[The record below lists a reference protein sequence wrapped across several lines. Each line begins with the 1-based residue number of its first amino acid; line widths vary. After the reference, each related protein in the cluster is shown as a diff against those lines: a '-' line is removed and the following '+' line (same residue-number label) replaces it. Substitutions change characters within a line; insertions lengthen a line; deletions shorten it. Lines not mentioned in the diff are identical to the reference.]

1 MAGVENLYRIHAPP
15 LHFTNMKITIHGAA
29 GDVTGSAYLVETD
42 RARLLV
48 DFGMFQGG
56 ARMES
61 KNVLPSGLDV
71 KRLDAVLVTHAHLD
85 HTGRLPLLLK
95 GGYEG
100 PVFATKATVD
110 LAGLILRDSA
120 KVQGYDVERTNRK
133 RERSGKP
140 LLQAL
145 YTPDEAVRTL
155 ELFRVVECNHPFDA
169 AEGIKARYVGA
180 GHMLGSASI
189 ELTVQEKGKTKV
201 LVFSGDLGPSGM
213 AIVQD
218 AEPLK
223 RADVVFL
230 ESTYGDRDHKP
241 LKETLA
247 EFRAIMEQA
256 VQQKSRVLVPAFAV
270 GRTQQIL
277 YHLDELFCAGTVK
290 PFPVYLDSPMAI
302 EATKIYQNHPDLFDA
317 ETLDMQRACDIAR
330 RHAHVKPTPSPQ
342 ESMALNEAAGPCL
355 IMAGSGM
362 CNAGRIL
369 HHFRHGL
376 WRPETL
382 VVIVG
387 FQGQGTLG
395 RQLVDGAEEVKIF
408 GETVAV
414 NAQIHT
420 LNGFS
425 AHAGQSE
432 LLKWFRSLAPS
443 KPQVVLTHGEARGR
457 EPLAELI
464 HRRHGLKPLLPSQGD
479 IVRI

>member
-1 MAGVENLYRIHAPP
+1 
-15 LHFTNMKITIHGAA
+15 MKITLHGAA

-42 RARLLV
+42 SARVLV

-56 ARMES
+56 SRIEA

-85 HTGRLPLLLK
+85 HTGRLPLLPK
-95 GGYEG
+95 AGYDG
-100 PVFATKATVD
+100 PIHATQATAE

-120 KVQGYDVERTNRK
+120 KVQAYDVERTNRK

-140 LLQAL
+140 LLKPL
-145 YTPDEAVRTL
+145 YAAEDVDRVM
-155 ELFRVVECNHPFDA
+155 ELFRSVEYGRPFDVA
-169 AEGIKARYVGA
+169 RGVRARYVGA

-189 ELTVQEKGKTKV
+189 ELTVHEDGRDKV
-201 LVFSGDLGPSGM
+201 AVFSGDIGPSGL
-213 AIVQD
+213 AIIQD
-218 AEPLK
+218 AEPLR

-247 EFRAIMEQA
+247 EFRTIIENA
-256 VQQKSRVLVPAFAV
+256 VERKSRVLVPAFAV
-270 GRTQQIL
+270 GRTQQIIH
-277 YHLDELFCAGTVK
+277 HLDELICDGSVD

-302 EATKIYQNHPDLFDA
+302 EATKIYQSHPDLFDA

-330 RHAHVKPTPSPQ
+330 RHGHVKPTPTPQ
-342 ESMALNEAAGPCL
+342 ESMALNEAPGPCL

-369 HHFRHGL
+369 HHLRHGL
-376 WRPETL
+376 WKPETI
-382 VVIVG
+382 VMIVG
-387 FQGQGTLG
+387 FQGVGTLG
-395 RQLVDGAEEVKIF
+395 RQLVDGAKEVKIF
-408 GETVAV
+408 GEPVAV
-414 NAQIHT
+414 KAQIHT

-425 AHAGQSE
+425 AHAGQTE
-432 LLKWFRSLAPS
+432 LLKWFRFLAPS
-443 KPQVVLTHGEARGR
+443 KPQVVLTHGESRGR

-464 HRRHGLKPLLPSQGD
+464 TKRHGLKPILPSQGD
-479 IVRI
+479 VIRL